1 MSQYTAG
8 KISISG
14 ADGITVTGY
23 DTKFLYNVRKG
34 DILIIDIDDII
45 PHFVMAVNSNT
56 SLALAAPYRGKHI
69 DTLLDYSVTRS
80 FVTGFQFPMINT
92 GYKSFATLVTLYLR
106 MIDTIF
112 KHSEMVDPNDPVC
125 GGEGGYE

>member
-14 ADGITVTGY
+14 ADGMTVTGY

-45 PHFVMAVNSNT
+45 PHFVASVNSNT
-56 SLALAAPYRGKHI
+56 SLSLSAPYKGKYI
-69 DTLLDYSVTRS
+69 DTPLDYSVTRS

-112 KHSEMVDPNDPVC
+112 KSSYMVDPNDPVC
-125 GGEGGYE
+125 GGEGG